1 MKDTDGLTLLLRQWQ
16 TGDDQAAARLLA
28 IVYRDLRRMARGL
41 MRHERPDHT
50 LQATGL
56 VHEAW
61 IRLSKSATVPH
72 ADRQHF
78 FAAMAAYMRRQLID
92 HARRR
97 TATKRGDG
105 RRFVPLDEAAI
116 VDPDRDTSEEE
127 FARLDAAIAALAAE
141 HPRCARVLQLRFFEQ
156 RSIDDTAG
164 ELQVST
170 GTVKRDFTFA
180 RAFLAARLTG
190 TRSTSPS
197 AM

>member
-1 MKDTDGLTLLLRQWQ
+1 MRDTDQLTLLLRQWQ

-28 IVYRDLRRMARGL
+28 VVYRDLRRMAGAL
-41 MRHERPDHT
+41 MRHERRDHT
-50 LQATGL
+50 LQATAL

-61 IRLSKSATVPH
+61 IRLSKSASTPH
-72 ADRQHF
+72 GDRQHF

-105 RRFVPLDEAAI
+105 HHFVPLDEAAL
-116 VDPDRDTSEEE
+116 VVLERDTTEEE
-127 FARLDAAIAALAAE
+127 FARLDAAIAALVDE

-156 RSIDDTAG
+156 RSIDETAS
-164 ELQVST
+164 ELSVST

-180 RAFLAARLTG
+180 RAFLAARLGG
-190 TRSTSPS
+190 TPS
-197 AM
+197 KPPPAL